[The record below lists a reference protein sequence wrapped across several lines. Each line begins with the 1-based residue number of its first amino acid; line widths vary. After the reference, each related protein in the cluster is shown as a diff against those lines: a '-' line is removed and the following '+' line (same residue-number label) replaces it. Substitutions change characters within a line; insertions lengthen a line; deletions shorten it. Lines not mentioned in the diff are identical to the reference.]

1 MKIFAVGWN
10 YNSHNKEMDN
20 TLVLNEPVI
29 FLKPESAIL
38 KDGKPFFYPDWSSQ
52 IEYEAEIVV
61 RIDRLGKNI
70 QSKFAYRYYNSYT
83 IGIDFTA
90 RDYQAKARA
99 NGNPW
104 DISKGFDNSAPVG
117 EFVDKSKF
125 TDLQNINFSLSKNGQ
140 TVQSGNSGEMIT
152 SIAKIVSLASRYFT
166 LKTGDLI
173 FTGTPSGV
181 GKVEIGDE
189 IKGFIEGQELL
200 SFSVK

>member
-20 TLVLNEPVI
+20 ALVLNEPVI

-104 DISKGFDNSAPVG
+104 DISKGFDGSAVVG
-117 EFVDKSKF
+117 EFIPTNGEKLGEKEFYLTINGNEVQRGNSKDMIFTIDDIVAYVSKF
-125 TDLQNINFSLSKNGQ
+125 
-140 TVQSGNSGEMIT
+140 
-152 SIAKIVSLASRYFT
+152 YT
-166 LKTGDLI
+166 LKKGDLI
-173 FTGTPSGV
+173 YTGTPAGV
-181 GKVEIGDE
+181 GGVKIGDRLEGFIGDE
-189 IKGFIEGQELL
+189 KLL
-200 SFSVK
+200 DFHVR

>member
-10 YNSHNKEMDN
+10 YYSHNKEMDN

-83 IGIDFTA
+83 VGIDFTA

-104 DISKGFDNSAPVG
+104 DISKGFDGSAVVG
-117 EFVDKSKF
+117 EFIPTNGEKLGEKEFHLNINGNEVQRGNSKDMIFSIDDIVAYVSKF
-125 TDLQNINFSLSKNGQ
+125 
-140 TVQSGNSGEMIT
+140 
-152 SIAKIVSLASRYFT
+152 YT
-166 LKTGDLI
+166 LKKGDLI
-173 FTGTPSGV
+173 YTGTPAGV
-181 GKVEIGDE
+181 GGVKIGDRLEGFIGDE
-189 IKGFIEGQELL
+189 KLL
-200 SFSVK
+200 DFYVR

>member
-70 QSKFAYRYYNSYT
+70 QSKFAYRYYNRRPQGSAGRGHRAASHH
-83 IGIDFTA
+83 IQGNCRSPRQGRPERECRIRRSPRSAGPAGAQDQQA
-90 RDYQAKARA
+90 AGHPGHRPRD
-99 NGNPW
+99 
-104 DISKGFDNSAPVG
+104 
-117 EFVDKSKF
+117 
-125 TDLQNINFSLSKNGQ
+125 
-140 TVQSGNSGEMIT
+140 
-152 SIAKIVSLASRYFT
+152 
-166 LKTGDLI
+166 
-173 FTGTPSGV
+173 
-181 GKVEIGDE
+181 
-189 IKGFIEGQELL
+189 
-200 SFSVK
+200 

>member
-29 FLKPESAIL
+29 FLKPESSIL

-70 QSKFAYRYYNSYT
+70 QSKFADRYYTSFT

-104 DISKGFDNSAPVG
+104 DISKGFDGSAVVG
-117 EFVDKSKF
+117 EVIPTNGEKLGEKEFYLNINGKEVQRGNSKDMIFSIDDIVAYVSKF
-125 TDLQNINFSLSKNGQ
+125 
-140 TVQSGNSGEMIT
+140 
-152 SIAKIVSLASRYFT
+152 YT
-166 LKTGDLI
+166 LKKGDLI
-173 FTGTPSGV
+173 YTGTPAGV
-181 GKVEIGDE
+181 GGVKIGDRLEGFIGDE
-189 IKGFIEGQELL
+189 KLL
-200 SFSVK
+200 DFHVR

>member
-104 DISKGFDNSAPVG
+104 DISKGFDGSAVVGDFIPTNGEKLGEKEFYLTINGNEVQRGNSKNMIFSIDDIVAYV
-117 EFVDKSKF
+117 SKF
-125 TDLQNINFSLSKNGQ
+125 
-140 TVQSGNSGEMIT
+140 
-152 SIAKIVSLASRYFT
+152 YT
-166 LKTGDLI
+166 LKKGDLI
-173 FTGTPSGV
+173 YTGTPAGV
-181 GKVEIGDE
+181 GGVKIGDRLEGFIGDE
-189 IKGFIEGQELL
+189 KLL
-200 SFSVK
+200 DFHVR

>member
-104 DISKGFDNSAPVG
+104 DISKGFDGSAVVG
-117 EFVDKSKF
+117 EFIPTNGEKLGEKEFYLTINGNEVQRGNSKDMIFTIDDIVAYVSKF
-125 TDLQNINFSLSKNGQ
+125 
-140 TVQSGNSGEMIT
+140 
-152 SIAKIVSLASRYFT
+152 YT
-166 LKTGDLI
+166 LKKGDLI
-173 FTGTPSGV
+173 YTGTPAGV
-181 GKVEIGDE
+181 GGVKIGDRLEGFIGDE
-189 IKGFIEGQELL
+189 KLL
-200 SFSVK
+200 DFHVR

>member
-29 FLKPESAIL
+29 FLKPESSIL

-104 DISKGFDNSAPVG
+104 DISKGFDGSAVVG
-117 EFVDKSKF
+117 EFIPTNGEKLGEKEFYLNINGKEVQRGNSKDMIFSIDDIVAYVSKF
-125 TDLQNINFSLSKNGQ
+125 
-140 TVQSGNSGEMIT
+140 
-152 SIAKIVSLASRYFT
+152 YT
-166 LKTGDLI
+166 LKKGDLI
-173 FTGTPSGV
+173 YTGTPAGV
-181 GKVEIGDE
+181 GGVKIGDRLE
-189 IKGFIEGQELL
+189 GFIGEEKLL
-200 SFSVK
+200 DFYVR

>member
-29 FLKPESAIL
+29 FLKPESSIL

-104 DISKGFDNSAPVG
+104 DISKGFDGSAVVG
-117 EFVDKSKF
+117 EFISTNGEKLGEKEFYLNINGNEVQRGNSKDMIFSIDDIVAYVSKF
-125 TDLQNINFSLSKNGQ
+125 
-140 TVQSGNSGEMIT
+140 
-152 SIAKIVSLASRYFT
+152 YT
-166 LKTGDLI
+166 LKKGDLI
-173 FTGTPSGV
+173 YTGTPAGV
-181 GKVEIGDE
+181 GGVKIGDRLEGFIGDE
-189 IKGFIEGQELL
+189 KLL
-200 SFSVK
+200 DFYVR

>member
-104 DISKGFDNSAPVG
+104 DISKGFDGSAVVG
-117 EFVDKSKF
+117 EFIPTNGEKLGEKEFYLNINGKEVQRGNSKDMIFSIDDIVAYVSKF
-125 TDLQNINFSLSKNGQ
+125 
-140 TVQSGNSGEMIT
+140 
-152 SIAKIVSLASRYFT
+152 YT
-166 LKTGDLI
+166 LKKGDLI
-173 FTGTPSGV
+173 YTGTPAGV
-181 GKVEIGDE
+181 GGVKIGDRLEGFIGDE
-189 IKGFIEGQELL
+189 KLL
-200 SFSVK
+200 DFHVR

>member
-29 FLKPESAIL
+29 FLKPESSIL

-83 IGIDFTA
+83 VGIDFTA

-104 DISKGFDNSAPVG
+104 DISKGFDGSAVVG
-117 EFVDKSKF
+117 EFIPTNGEKLGEKEFYLNINGKEVQRGNSKDMIFSIDDIVAYVSKF
-125 TDLQNINFSLSKNGQ
+125 
-140 TVQSGNSGEMIT
+140 
-152 SIAKIVSLASRYFT
+152 YT
-166 LKTGDLI
+166 LKKGDLI
-173 FTGTPSGV
+173 YTGTPAGV
-181 GKVEIGDE
+181 GGVKIGDRLEGFIGDE
-189 IKGFIEGQELL
+189 KLL
-200 SFSVK
+200 DFYVR

>member
-10 YNSHNKEMDN
+10 YTSHNKEMDN

-104 DISKGFDNSAPVG
+104 DISKGFDGSAVVG
-117 EFVDKSKF
+117 EFIPTNGEKLGEKEFHLNINGNEVQRGNSKDMIFPIDDIVAYVSKF
-125 TDLQNINFSLSKNGQ
+125 YNLNK
-140 TVQSGNSGEMIT
+140 
-152 SIAKIVSLASRYFT
+152 
-166 LKTGDLI
+166 GDLI
-173 FTGTPSGV
+173 YTGTPAGV
-181 GKVEIGDE
+181 GGVKIGDRLEGFIGDE
-189 IKGFIEGQELL
+189 KLL
-200 SFSVK
+200 DFYVR

>member
-90 RDYQAKARA
+90 RDYQAKARV

-104 DISKGFDNSAPVG
+104 DISKGFDGSAVVGDFIPTNGEKLGEKEFYLNINGNEVQRGNSKDMIFSIDDIVAYV
-117 EFVDKSKF
+117 SKF
-125 TDLQNINFSLSKNGQ
+125 
-140 TVQSGNSGEMIT
+140 
-152 SIAKIVSLASRYFT
+152 YT
-166 LKTGDLI
+166 LKKGDLI
-173 FTGTPSGV
+173 YTGTPAGV
-181 GKVEIGDE
+181 GGVKIGDRLEGFIGDE
-189 IKGFIEGQELL
+189 KLL
-200 SFSVK
+200 DFHVR

>member
-104 DISKGFDNSAPVG
+104 DISKGFDGSAVVG
-117 EFVDKSKF
+117 EFIPTNGEKLGEKEFYLNINGNEVQRGNSRDMIFSIDDIVAYVSKF
-125 TDLQNINFSLSKNGQ
+125 
-140 TVQSGNSGEMIT
+140 
-152 SIAKIVSLASRYFT
+152 YT
-166 LKTGDLI
+166 LKKGDLI
-173 FTGTPSGV
+173 YTGTPAGV
-181 GKVEIGDE
+181 GGVKIGDRLEGFIGDE
-189 IKGFIEGQELL
+189 KLL
-200 SFSVK
+200 DFYIR

>member
-29 FLKPESAIL
+29 FLKPESSIL

-104 DISKGFDNSAPVG
+104 DISKGFDGSAVVG
-117 EFVDKSKF
+117 EFIPTNGEKLGEKEFYLNINGKEVQRGNSKDMIFSIDDIVAYVSKF
-125 TDLQNINFSLSKNGQ
+125 
-140 TVQSGNSGEMIT
+140 
-152 SIAKIVSLASRYFT
+152 YT
-166 LKTGDLI
+166 LKKGDLI
-173 FTGTPSGV
+173 YTGTPAGV
-181 GKVEIGDE
+181 GSVKIGDRLEGFIGDE
-189 IKGFIEGQELL
+189 KLL
-200 SFSVK
+200 DFHVR

>member
-99 NGNPW
+99 KGNPW
-104 DISKGFDNSAPVG
+104 DISKGFDGSAVVGDFIPTNGEKLGEKEFYLNINGNEVQRGNSKDMIFSIDDIVAYV
-117 EFVDKSKF
+117 SKF
-125 TDLQNINFSLSKNGQ
+125 
-140 TVQSGNSGEMIT
+140 
-152 SIAKIVSLASRYFT
+152 YT
-166 LKTGDLI
+166 LKKGDLI
-173 FTGTPSGV
+173 YTGTPAGV
-181 GKVEIGDE
+181 GGVKIGDRLEGFIGDE
-189 IKGFIEGQELL
+189 KLL
-200 SFSVK
+200 DFHVR

>member
-29 FLKPESAIL
+29 FLKPESSIL

-90 RDYQAKARA
+90 RDFQAKARA

-104 DISKGFDNSAPVG
+104 DISKGFDGSAVVG
-117 EFVDKSKF
+117 EFIPTNGEKLGEKEFYLNINGNEVQRGNSKDMIFSIDDIVAYVSKF
-125 TDLQNINFSLSKNGQ
+125 
-140 TVQSGNSGEMIT
+140 
-152 SIAKIVSLASRYFT
+152 YT
-166 LKTGDLI
+166 LKKGDLI
-173 FTGTPSGV
+173 YTGTPAGV
-181 GKVEIGDE
+181 GGVKIGDRLEGFIGDE
-189 IKGFIEGQELL
+189 KLL
-200 SFSVK
+200 DFYVR

>member
-104 DISKGFDNSAPVG
+104 DISKGFDGSAVVGDFIPTNGEKLGEKEFYLNINGNEVQRGNSKDMIFSIGDIVAYV
-117 EFVDKSKF
+117 SKF
-125 TDLQNINFSLSKNGQ
+125 
-140 TVQSGNSGEMIT
+140 
-152 SIAKIVSLASRYFT
+152 YT
-166 LKTGDLI
+166 LKKGDLI
-173 FTGTPSGV
+173 YTGTPSGV
-181 GKVEIGDE
+181 GGVKIGDRLEGFIGDE
-189 IKGFIEGQELL
+189 KLL
-200 SFSVK
+200 DFHVR

>member
-52 IEYEAEIVV
+52 IEHEAEIVV

-104 DISKGFDNSAPVG
+104 DISKGFDGSAVVG
-117 EFVDKSKF
+117 EFIPTNGEKLGEKEFHLNINGNEVQRGNSKDMIFSIDDIVAYVSKF
-125 TDLQNINFSLSKNGQ
+125 
-140 TVQSGNSGEMIT
+140 
-152 SIAKIVSLASRYFT
+152 YT
-166 LKTGDLI
+166 LKKGDLI
-173 FTGTPSGV
+173 YTGTPAGV
-181 GKVEIGDE
+181 GGVKIGDRLEGFIGDE
-189 IKGFIEGQELL
+189 KLL
-200 SFSVK
+200 DFYVR

>member
-83 IGIDFTA
+83 VGIDFTA

-104 DISKGFDNSAPVG
+104 DISKGFDGSAVVG
-117 EFVDKSKF
+117 EFIPTNGEKLGEKEFHLNINGNEVQRGNSKDMIFSIDDIVAYVSKF
-125 TDLQNINFSLSKNGQ
+125 
-140 TVQSGNSGEMIT
+140 
-152 SIAKIVSLASRYFT
+152 YT
-166 LKTGDLI
+166 LKKGDLI
-173 FTGTPSGV
+173 YTGTPAGV
-181 GKVEIGDE
+181 GGVKIGDRLEGFIGDE
-189 IKGFIEGQELL
+189 KLL
-200 SFSVK
+200 DFYVR

>member
-104 DISKGFDNSAPVG
+104 DISKGFDGSAVVGNFIPTNGEKLGEKEFYLNINGNEVQRGNSKDMIFSIDDIVAYV
-117 EFVDKSKF
+117 SKF
-125 TDLQNINFSLSKNGQ
+125 
-140 TVQSGNSGEMIT
+140 
-152 SIAKIVSLASRYFT
+152 YT
-166 LKTGDLI
+166 LKKGDLI
-173 FTGTPSGV
+173 YTGTPSGV
-181 GKVEIGDE
+181 GGVKIGDRLEGFIGDE
-189 IKGFIEGQELL
+189 KLL
-200 SFSVK
+200 DFHVR

>member
-29 FLKPESAIL
+29 FLKPESSIL

-104 DISKGFDNSAPVG
+104 DISKGFDGSAVVG
-117 EFVDKSKF
+117 EFIPTNGEKLGEKEFYLNINGKEVQRGNSKDMIFSIDDIVAYVSKF
-125 TDLQNINFSLSKNGQ
+125 
-140 TVQSGNSGEMIT
+140 
-152 SIAKIVSLASRYFT
+152 YT
-166 LKTGDLI
+166 LKKGDLI
-173 FTGTPSGV
+173 YTGTPAGV
-181 GKVEIGDE
+181 GGVKIGDRLEGFIGDE
-189 IKGFIEGQELL
+189 KLL
-200 SFSVK
+200 DFHVR

>member
-61 RIDRLGKNI
+61 RIDRLGTNI

-104 DISKGFDNSAPVG
+104 DISKGFDGSAVVG
-117 EFVDKSKF
+117 EFIPTNGEKLGEKEFYLNINGKEVQRGNSKDMIFSIDDIVAYVSKF
-125 TDLQNINFSLSKNGQ
+125 
-140 TVQSGNSGEMIT
+140 
-152 SIAKIVSLASRYFT
+152 YT
-166 LKTGDLI
+166 LKKGDLI
-173 FTGTPSGV
+173 YTGTPAGV
-181 GKVEIGDE
+181 GGVKIGDRLEGFIGDE
-189 IKGFIEGQELL
+189 KLL
-200 SFSVK
+200 DFHVR

>member
-104 DISKGFDNSAPVG
+104 DISKGFDGSAVVG
-117 EFVDKSKF
+117 EFIPTNGEKLGEKEFYLNINGKEVQRGNSKDMIFSIDDIVAYISKF
-125 TDLQNINFSLSKNGQ
+125 
-140 TVQSGNSGEMIT
+140 
-152 SIAKIVSLASRYFT
+152 YT
-166 LKTGDLI
+166 LKKGDLI
-173 FTGTPSGV
+173 YTGTPAGV
-181 GKVEIGDE
+181 GGVKIGDRLEGFIGDE
-189 IKGFIEGQELL
+189 KLL
-200 SFSVK
+200 DFHVR

>member
-104 DISKGFDNSAPVG
+104 DISKGFDGSAVVG
-117 EFVDKSKF
+117 EFSPTNGEKLGEKEFHLNINGNEVQRGNSKDMIFSIDDIVAYVSKF
-125 TDLQNINFSLSKNGQ
+125 
-140 TVQSGNSGEMIT
+140 
-152 SIAKIVSLASRYFT
+152 YT
-166 LKTGDLI
+166 LKKGDLI
-173 FTGTPSGV
+173 YTGTPAGV
-181 GKVEIGDE
+181 GGVKIGDRLEGFIGDE
-189 IKGFIEGQELL
+189 KLL
-200 SFSVK
+200 DFYVR

>member
-38 KDGKPFFYPDWSSQ
+38 KDGKPFFYPDWSEQ
-52 IEYEAEIVV
+52 IEYETEIVV

-83 IGIDFTA
+83 VGVDFTA
-90 RDYQAKARA
+90 RDFQTKARA

-104 DISKGFDNSAPVG
+104 DISKGFDGSAVVGDFIPTNGEKLGEKEFYLTINGEEVQRGNSKNMIFSIDDIVAYI
-117 EFVDKSKF
+117 SKF
-125 TDLQNINFSLSKNGQ
+125 
-140 TVQSGNSGEMIT
+140 
-152 SIAKIVSLASRYFT
+152 YT
-166 LKTGDLI
+166 LKKGDLI
-173 FTGTPSGV
+173 YTGTPAGV
-181 GKVEIGDE
+181 GKVKIGDRLE
-189 IKGFIEGQELL
+189 GFIGDKKLL
-200 SFSVK
+200 DFHVR

>member
-29 FLKPESAIL
+29 FLKPESSIL

-104 DISKGFDNSAPVG
+104 DISKGFDGSAVVG
-117 EFVDKSKF
+117 EFIPTNGEKLGEKEFHLNINGNEVQRGNSKDMIFSIDDIVAYVSKF
-125 TDLQNINFSLSKNGQ
+125 
-140 TVQSGNSGEMIT
+140 
-152 SIAKIVSLASRYFT
+152 YT
-166 LKTGDLI
+166 LKKGDLI
-173 FTGTPSGV
+173 YTGTPAGV
-181 GKVEIGDE
+181 GGVKIGDRLEGFIGDE
-189 IKGFIEGQELL
+189 KLL
-200 SFSVK
+200 DFHIR

>member
-29 FLKPESAIL
+29 FLKPESSIL

-104 DISKGFDNSAPVG
+104 DISKGFDGSAVVG
-117 EFVDKSKF
+117 EFIPTNNEKLGEKEFYLNINGNEVQRGNSRDMIFSIDDIVAYVSKF
-125 TDLQNINFSLSKNGQ
+125 
-140 TVQSGNSGEMIT
+140 
-152 SIAKIVSLASRYFT
+152 YT
-166 LKTGDLI
+166 LKKGDLI
-173 FTGTPSGV
+173 YTGTPAGV
-181 GKVEIGDE
+181 GGVKIGDRLEGFIGDE
-189 IKGFIEGQELL
+189 KLL
-200 SFSVK
+200 DFYVR

>member
-10 YNSHNKEMDN
+10 YNSHNKEMNN

-29 FLKPESAIL
+29 FLKPESSIL

-104 DISKGFDNSAPVG
+104 DISKGFDGSAVVG
-117 EFVDKSKF
+117 EFIPTNGEKLGEKEFYLNINGNEVQRGNSRDMIFSIDDIVAYVSKF
-125 TDLQNINFSLSKNGQ
+125 
-140 TVQSGNSGEMIT
+140 
-152 SIAKIVSLASRYFT
+152 YT
-166 LKTGDLI
+166 LKKGDLI
-173 FTGTPSGV
+173 YTGTPAGV
-181 GKVEIGDE
+181 GGVKIGDRLEGFIGDE
-189 IKGFIEGQELL
+189 KLL
-200 SFSVK
+200 DFYVR

>member
-104 DISKGFDNSAPVG
+104 DISKGFDGSAVVG
-117 EFVDKSKF
+117 EFIPTNGEKLGEKEFHLNINGNEVQLGNSKDMIFSIDDIVAYVSKF
-125 TDLQNINFSLSKNGQ
+125 
-140 TVQSGNSGEMIT
+140 
-152 SIAKIVSLASRYFT
+152 YT
-166 LKTGDLI
+166 LKKGDLI
-173 FTGTPSGV
+173 YTGTPAGV
-181 GKVEIGDE
+181 GGVKIGDRLEGFIGDE
-189 IKGFIEGQELL
+189 KLL
-200 SFSVK
+200 DFYVR

>member
-20 TLVLNEPVI
+20 TLVLKEPVI

-104 DISKGFDNSAPVG
+104 DISKGFDGSAVVGDFIPTNGEKLGEKEFYLNINGNEVQRGNSKDMIFSIDDIVAYV
-117 EFVDKSKF
+117 SKF
-125 TDLQNINFSLSKNGQ
+125 
-140 TVQSGNSGEMIT
+140 
-152 SIAKIVSLASRYFT
+152 YT
-166 LKTGDLI
+166 LKKGDLI
-173 FTGTPSGV
+173 YTGTPAGV
-181 GKVEIGDE
+181 GGVKIGDRLEGFIGDE
-189 IKGFIEGQELL
+189 KLL
-200 SFSVK
+200 DFHVR

>member
-104 DISKGFDNSAPVG
+104 DISKGFDGSAVVGDFIPTNGEKLGEKEFYLTINGNEVQRGNSRDMIFSIDDIVAYV
-117 EFVDKSKF
+117 SKF
-125 TDLQNINFSLSKNGQ
+125 
-140 TVQSGNSGEMIT
+140 
-152 SIAKIVSLASRYFT
+152 YT
-166 LKTGDLI
+166 LKKGDLI
-173 FTGTPSGV
+173 YTGTPSGV
-181 GKVEIGDE
+181 GGVKIGDRLEGFIGDE
-189 IKGFIEGQELL
+189 KLL
-200 SFSVK
+200 DFHVR